1 MSSIARL
8 ACDRGPVDGG
18 FWPAV
23 ARQLGAAWSAAGIE
37 AQDAILLLPHGALLA
52 PARAAFAAQGGW
64 QPRVETPATLAA
76 SLAPP
81 PEPTPNAPSGQRMPD
96 RLAAAALLR
105 EQPFGRDWARR
116 DPRAFD
122 AAVAEIVATA
132 HELLAAA
139 RARAPAERAA
149 WWTAARAALPG
160 GAGVGA
166 GERLLARV
174 ALEWAALAEHD
185 PFAPLWHLR
194 PAAWAALRVG
204 GAEPLLDA
212 LLDHAAALGVACW
225 RLDAATSFDA
235 AAAWPAPAVIVA
247 GSLEDEAEQASAAV
261 LAALDGGHAPVAL
274 VAEDRLLVRRIRA
287 LLERSGVALADETGW
302 TLSTTRAAARLMAW
316 LRAAAPGATRDAWL
330 DAIKAEPGAE
340 AARALEDAW
349 RRERE
354 ATAAQ
359 LAPLHAL
366 RERLA
371 RFRGPS
377 ERRLA
382 DWLAVLQACAA
393 GLLDALAQD
402 SAGRGVLA
410 ALRLDADG
418 DDVAWSRLGQSTRLD
433 LQGFLAWVADAL
445 EGESFVPAAPSAAE
459 VIVTPLARA
468 TLRPFGATVF
478 PGCDERR
485 AAAPPPGLLPDAA
498 RRALGLRDA
507 ATRRRVAL
515 QAFAQVLRA
524 PNLTLLRRS
533 HEGIEPLAPSP
544 ALELALHARRRARA
558 PLAVQQRLALPLQRV
573 ATRPIARPAPSMA
586 DALPLRLSA
595 SAAEALRE
603 CPYRFFA
610 RSGLRLAE
618 AVELDAEPG
627 KREHGRWLHAVLHA
641 FHEGRD
647 ARARADDLDRLRRCA
662 AAAAAHDDA
671 ASMLPFRAGFDAFA
685 RHYLAWLHKRE
696 ADGWR
701 YAAGEVARSIAPPD
715 WGGVRLEGILD
726 RIDVGPDGAAMVL
739 DYKTGAADALRRRV
753 KEPLEDTQLAF
764 YAALLTEE
772 PHEPPPRAIYLV
784 LDERRAPQPIEHP
797 DPAASAAALID
808 GLAGDLDALRRG
820 EGAAA
825 LGEGEVCEHCEMR
838 GLCRKDHWSVA

>member
-1 MSSIARL
+1 MTSIVRL
-8 ACDRGPVDGG
+8 ACDHGPVDRG

-23 ARQLGAAWSAAGIE
+23 ARQLGAAWTAAGIGVP
-37 AQDAILLLPHGALLA
+37 DAILLLPHGALLA
-52 PARAAFAAQGGW
+52 TAREAFAAQGGW
-64 QPRVETPATLAA
+64 QPRIETHATLAA

-81 PEPTPNAPSGQRMPD
+81 PEPTPGAPSGQRMPD
-96 RLAAAALLR
+96 RLAAAALLG

-122 AAVAEIVATA
+122 AAVAEVVATA

-139 RARAPAERAA
+139 RAHAPAARSA
-149 WWTAARAALPG
+149 WWQAARAALPG
-160 GAGVGA
+160 VAGAGA
-166 GERLLARV
+166 GERLLARL

-185 PFAPLWHLR
+185 PFAPLWSLR
-194 PAAWAALRVG
+194 PAAWAALRIAG
-204 GAEPLLDA
+204 SEPLHDA
-212 LLDHAAALGVACW
+212 VLEHAAASGVPCW
-225 RLDAATSFDA
+225 RLDAETSFDA
-235 AAAWPAPAVIVA
+235 AATLPPPTVIVA
-247 GSLEDEAEQASAAV
+247 SGLEDEAEQATAAV
-261 LAALDGGHAPVAL
+261 LGALDAGHAPVAL
-274 VAEDRLLVRRIRA
+274 VAEDRLLVRRVRA
-287 LLERSGVALADETGW
+287 LLERCGVALADETGW
-302 TLSTTRAAARLMAW
+302 TLSTTRAAARLVAW
-316 LRAAAPGATRDAWL
+316 LRAAAPDATRDAWI
-330 DAIKAEPGAE
+330 DALKAEPGAD

-354 ATAAQ
+354 PTAAQ

-371 RFRGPS
+371 RFRGAG
-377 ERRLA
+377 ERRLV
-382 DWLAVLQACAA
+382 DWLAALQANAPA
-393 GLLDALAQD
+393 LLSALAED
-402 SAGRGVLA
+402 GAGRGVLA
-410 ALRLDADG
+410 ALRLDAADA
-418 DDVAWSRLGQSTRLD
+418 DAAWSQLGQRTRLD
-433 LQGFLAWVADAL
+433 LSGFLAWVADAL
-445 EGESFVPAAPSAAE
+445 EGESFVPVAPPAPQ
-459 VIVTPLARA
+459 VVVTPLARA
-468 TLRPFGATVF
+468 VLRPFAATVF
-478 PGCDERR
+478 PGCDEHR

-515 QAFAQVLRA
+515 QAFAQALRA

-544 ALELALHARRRARA
+544 ALELALHARRRAHAA
-558 PLAVQQRLALPLQRV
+558 PAREQRLALPLQRV
-573 ATRPIARPAPSMA
+573 DARPISRPTPSMA
-586 DALPLRLSA
+586 DALPMRLSA

-627 KREHGRWLHAVLHA
+627 KREHGRWLHGVLHA

-647 ARARADDLDRLRRCA
+647 AGAHADDWGRLQRCA
-662 AAAAAHDDA
+662 ADAAARDDP
-671 ASMLPFRAGFDAFA
+671 ASMLPFRATFDAFA
-685 RHYLAWLHKRE
+685 RHYLAWLHQRE

-701 YAAGEVARSIAPPD
+701 YAAGEVKRSISPPD
-715 WGGVRLEGILD
+715 WGGVQLHGVLD
-726 RIDVGPDGAAMVL
+726 RIDLGADGTAMVL
-739 DYKTGAADALRRRV
+739 DYKTGAADALGARV

-772 PHEPPPRAIYLV
+772 AHEPPPRAIYLV
-784 LDERRAPQPIEHP
+784 LDERRAPQPIEHR

-820 EGAAA
+820 VGAAA
-825 LGEGEVCEHCEMR
+825 LGEGEVCERCEMR
-838 GLCRKDHWSVA
+838 GLCRKDHWSAA